1 MKEKRSQMREVSS
14 DEIKKM
20 KQQSLQRDQKGNF
33 SKNRTWNL
41 EDELKK
47 RDEQKSWDDLQKRV
61 EVLEKQIQEIRDIFL
76 I

>member
-1 MKEKRSQMREVSS
+1 VKEKRSQMREVSS

>member
-1 MKEKRSQMREVSS
+1 MREVSS